1 MGRQNTASYQF
12 DPFGLIGS
20 AADAGLQRAAVLA
33 ARAFGAPQA
42 MVTIDV
48 GSGLYVAAATPG
60 LERGL
65 VDRSVAPCTQVIAGE
80 KPVVIADLAAN
91 PAFAAHPILSAAPG
105 AKTYAGVPVT
115 APSGIVVGALSVI
128 DPRNPQIDYDELAV
142 LGDYAKLADDALV
155 RRSGAISDP
164 LTGLY
169 TSSYLVEQAAL
180 EWQRCARDRQ
190 PISVAM
196 IDVDNF
202 RAYNDAFGRNR
213 GDIVLKKVARLM
225 SAQFRRPGELVGRHE
240 GREIA
245 LVLPGVHPIQ
255 AEMMLNDA
263 LRVLRRQALPH
274 QGSDHGVVTFSAG
287 VSGVMNAASADA
299 ERSDLFYRADDALQE
314 VKAHGGNNV
323 RSWAAA

>member
-1 MGRQNTASYQF
+1 MGQQTFASYQF
-12 DPFGLIGS
+12 DPFGVIGPD
-20 AADAGLQRAAVLA
+20 ADAGLQRAAVLA
-33 ARAFGAPQA
+33 ARAFGARHA

-48 GSGLYVAAATPG
+48 GSGLYVAAGTPDI
-60 LERGL
+60 ERGF
-65 VDRSVAPCTQVIAGE
+65 VDRASVPCTQVIAGE

-91 PAFAAHPILSAAPG
+91 PAFAVHQKLGKIY
-105 AKTYAGVPVT
+105 TGVPIT
-115 APSGIVVGALSVI
+115 APSGVVVGALSIV
-128 DPRNPQIDYDELAV
+128 DPRSPQIDYDELAV
-142 LGDYAKLADDALV
+142 LGDYAKLADDALL
-155 RRSGAISDP
+155 RRGGTNRDP
-164 LTGLY
+164 LTGVY
-169 TSSYLVEQAAL
+169 TSSYLAEQAAV
-180 EWQRCARDRQ
+180 EWQRCARERR
-190 PISVAM
+190 PLSVAM

-255 AEMMLNDA
+255 AEMMLSDA

-299 ERSDLFYRADDALQE
+299 EGSDLFYRADDALQD

-323 RSWAAA
+323 RSWMPG

>member
-1 MGRQNTASYQF
+1 MGQQNASYQF
-12 DPFGLIGS
+12 DPFGLIGPE
-20 AADAGLQRAAVLA
+20 ADPGLQRAAVLA
-33 ARAFGAPQA
+33 ARAFGAARA

-48 GSGLYVAAATPG
+48 GSRLYVAAGTPG
-60 LERGL
+60 VERGF
-65 VDRSVAPCTQVIAGE
+65 VERVTCPCTQVILGE
-80 KPVVIADLAAN
+80 KPVVVADVPAVQ
-91 PAFAAHPILSAAPG
+91 AFAGHPVLAG
-105 AKTYAGVPVT
+105 ARNYVGVPVT
-115 APSGIVVGALSVI
+115 APSGIVIGALSVI
-128 DPRNPQIDYDELAV
+128 DPANPQIDFDELAV
-142 LGDYAKLADDALV
+142 LGDYAKLADDALA
-155 RRSGAISDP
+155 RRGGANRDP

-169 TSSYLVEQAAL
+169 TSSYLAEQAAV

-196 IDVDNF
+196 IDVDHF
-202 RAYNDAFGRNR
+202 SAYNDANGRNR

-255 AEMMLNDA
+255 AEMMLSDA

-274 QGSDHGVVTFSAG
+274 QASDHGVVTFSAG
-287 VSGVMNAASADA
+287 VSGVMNAGSADA
-299 ERSDLFYRADDALQE
+299 EKSDLFYRADDALQD

-323 RSWAAA
+323 RSWHST